1 MNLAAHSG
9 ELLLELCSVRFNNG
23 GTTVVAI
30 MSGNHSIA
38 AIMVWSVGVNVAG
51 RRDNSIS
58 VEIRERGL
66 VP

>member
-23 GTTVVAI
+23 GTTVMAI

-38 AIMVWSVGVNVAG
+38 AIMVRSVGVNLAG
-51 RRDNSIS
+51 RGDIPIS
-58 VEIRERGL
+58 VEVCERGL

>member
-1 MNLAAHSG
+1 MS
-9 ELLLELCSVRFNNG
+9 ELRDVWFNSG
-23 GTTVVAI
+23 GTTVMVI

-51 RRDNSIS
+51 RIDIPIS
-58 VEIRERGL
+58 VEIRER